1 MVIPEMNKREFL
13 KLGIAAYNAL
23 NIRVFWFPDLK

>member
-13 KLGIAAYNAL
+13 KLGKAAYSAL
-23 NIRVFWFPDLK
+23 NISVSGFPT